1 MNLWNKRP
9 VEVRNL
15 FNPAFCALNL
25 YFAIKEYQEV
35 NGHGM
40 PFSLILLVLP
50 LSFHE
55 STSLYLLSNNR
66 THFLKNIA
74 NNPLIMS
81 GLNKRI
87 TDLNLFTIEA
97 IDFLLQINA
106 VNVDDVG
113 RLKINKIKLKK
124 INLLSDDSQNKI
136 KVSSYIGKQFAKVND
151 RSTIYISLGIKP

>member
-25 YFAIKEYQEV
+25 YFAIKKYQEV
-35 NGHGM
+35 NRNGM

-55 STSLYLLSNNR
+55 STSLYLLLNNR
-66 THFLKNIA
+66 TYLLKNIA
-74 NNPLIMS
+74 NNPLIIS

-106 VNVDDVG
+106 VNIDDVG

-136 KVSSYIGKQFAKVND
+136 KVSSYIGNQFAKVND